1 MILLNTFDPKTTEAV
16 LNRLEKLNHTTAPQ
30 WGKMNSAQ
38 MLAHLN
44 IPYDMEN
51 GKKNP
56 KTPGLFGKL
65 MLKLFVKNIVVGEK
79 PYPKNSR
86 TSPDFIV
93 ADERDFEKEKALF
106 IANLKET
113 EARGAAFYEG
123 KESYAFGKLTANQ
136 WSIQFYKHLD
146 HHFTQFGV

>member
-1 MILLNTFDPKTTEAV
+1 MTLLNTFDPKTTETV
-16 LNRLEKLNHTTAPQ
+16 LSRLEKLNHTTAPQ

-44 IPYDMEN
+44 VPYDIDN
-51 GKKNP
+51 GKKQT
-56 KTPGLFGKL
+56 KISGFGKL

-79 PYPKNSR
+79 PYIKNSR
-86 TSPDFIV
+86 TSPDFII

-106 IANLKET
+106 IANVKET
-113 EARGAAFYEG
+113 EAKGASHYEG
-123 KESYAFGKLTANQ
+123 RESSAFGKLTARQ